1 MKKEINLKLILA
13 IVIVSLA
20 IIGLYVGDYFLVES
34 YYKSVPVYYQH
45 IFGNDLA
52 TYFIYD
58 HIVSGIVALL
68 VMTIINLSIY
78 ITFRKN

>member
-1 MKKEINLKLILA
+1 MEKEIKLKLTLTIA
-13 IVIVSLA
+13 IVSLA
-20 IIGLYVGDYFLVES
+20 IIGLYVGDYFWVES
-34 YYKSVPVYYQH
+34 YREVPIYCRH

-68 VMTIINLSIY
+68 GMIIINLNIY
-78 ITFRKN
+78 KTFKKN